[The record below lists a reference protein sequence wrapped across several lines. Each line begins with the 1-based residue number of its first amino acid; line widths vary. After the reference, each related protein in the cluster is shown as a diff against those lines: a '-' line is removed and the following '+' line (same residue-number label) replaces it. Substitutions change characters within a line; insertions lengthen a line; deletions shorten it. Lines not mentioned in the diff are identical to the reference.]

1 MLRVI
6 CLANGAFNMNF
17 FICLSEAEANAIDAQ
32 IVANVRAWAQANA
45 PEVVSEDGYLRGR
58 NAATGEL
65 AEAVTTRWDEP
76 RILADGRFAILK
88 PTAER
93 VAPMPLADALAEVAA
108 SEITQAEYEAA
119 LPAPV
124 MPMGGQE

>member
-1 MLRVI
+1 
-6 CLANGAFNMNF
+6 MNYYV
-17 FICLSEAEANAIDAQ
+17 LQTEAEANAIDAQ
-32 IVANVRAWAQANA
+32 IVANVRAWAEANA
-45 PEVVSEDGYLRGR
+45 PEVVSQDGYLRGR

-65 AEAVTTRWDEP
+65 ADAVTVRWDEP

-93 VAPMPLADALAEVAA
+93 VAPMPLADALAGVAA
-108 SEITQAEYEAA
+108 SEITQGDYEAA

>member
-1 MLRVI
+1 
-6 CLANGAFNMNF
+6 MNYYVF
-17 FICLSEAEANAIDAQ
+17 QTEAEANAIDAQ
-32 IVANVRAWAQANA
+32 IVANVRAWAEANA

-65 AEAVTTRWDEP
+65 ADAVTVRWDEP

-93 VAPMPLADALAEVAA
+93 VAPMPLADALAGVVAA
-108 SEITQAEYEAA
+108 EITQNEYEAA

>member
-1 MLRVI
+1 
-6 CLANGAFNMNF
+6 MNF
-17 FICLSEAEANAIDAQ
+17 YVFTTQAEANAIDAQ
-32 IVANVRAWAQANA
+32 IVANVRAWAEANA

-65 AEAVTTRWDEP
+65 ADAVTVRWDEP

-93 VAPMPLADALAEVAA
+93 VAPMPLADALAGVAA
-108 SEITQAEYEAA
+108 TEITQGDYEAA

>member
-1 MLRVI
+1 
-6 CLANGAFNMNF
+6 MNYYVF
-17 FICLSEAEANAIDAQ
+17 QTEAEASAIDAQ

-65 AEAVTTRWDEP
+65 ADAVTTRWDEP

-93 VAPMPLADALAEVAA
+93 VAPMPLADALAGVAA
-108 SEITQAEYEAA
+108 SEITQGDYEAA